1 MRGGAERGGQGRE
14 KALGIRRRWVITTGS
29 GHGGGAARALYG
41 GIRLEFRESD
51 AIASIR
57 VELVHDLGHVGS
69 NLGEG
74 VEGVA

>member
-1 MRGGAERGGQGRE
+1 MGDYYRKRP
-14 KALGIRRRWVITTGS
+14 W
-29 GHGGGAARALYG
+29 GGAARALHG